1 MPLLSNLLSRDIPQN
16 FYKFQ
21 LQIYSGLYLLSV
33 LGFLYLSSPI
43 VSRRTYLSENALS
56 PGLVSS
62 DLFISV
68 DHIRH
73 LTTQLRAGFQNQ
85 NIANVI
91 QSILLENGIEA
102 YKQNYGKNSTDQIQE
117 NIYGIVRAPRL
128 ASTESIILVA
138 PLRVYTQ
145 NKPQQLKAN
154 LLGIAHTLAIGLALH
169 RKPYMAKDLILLFP
183 AAQENGTR
191 AWLDAYFN
199 TNPYALPLD
208 AHAGSIQAGLALE
221 FPHEKFYSID
231 LRHNGINGQLPN
243 LDLINTIVQLCDKNS
258 ISTSLYSIYV
268 DLSTN
273 ETFLDYIIHS
283 IRTLLL
289 NILTLATGVSDGV
302 HGQFLHYRI
311 EMITLFGSLDKH
323 HQYQT
328 SPISSRA
335 LDDVIEGLFLPLSF
349 LSNCIDVC
357 FRFNS

>member
-1 MPLLSNLLSRDIPQN
+1 MPLLSNLLSRDIPEN
-16 FYKFQ
+16 LYKFQ
-21 LQIYSGLYLLSV
+21 LQIYSGLFLIGL
-33 LGFLYLSSPI
+33 LGFVYLSSPI

-68 DHIRH
+68 EQTRQII
-73 LTTQLRAGFQNQ
+73 TQLRIGFKNN
-85 NIANVI
+85 NISDTI
-91 QSILLENGIEA
+91 QLMLLENGIEA
-102 YKQNYGKNSTDQIQE
+102 YKQDKEKNLTDKQEE

-138 PLRVYTQ
+138 PLHVRIQTNTQ
-145 NKPQQLKAN
+145 QFKAN
-154 LLGIAHTLAIGLALH
+154 IFGIAHTLAIGFALH
-169 RKPYMAKDLILLFP
+169 RKPYMAKDIILLFP

-191 AWLDAYFN
+191 IWLDAYFN
-199 TNPYALPLD
+199 NNPHTYPLD

-221 FPHEKFYSID
+221 FPYEKFYSID

-258 ISTSLYSIYV
+258 IATSLYNIYV

-273 ETFLDYIIHS
+273 EAYLDYILKS
-283 IRTLLL
+283 VRTLLL
-289 NILTLATGVSDGV
+289 NALTLATGVSDGV

-323 HQYQT
+323 HEYQN
-328 SPISSRA
+328 SPITSRA
-335 LDDVIEGLFLPLSF
+335 LNDIIEG
-349 LSNCIDVC
+349 
-357 FRFNS
+357 

>member
-21 LQIYSGLYLLSV
+21 IQVYSGLYLV
-33 LGFLYLSSPI
+33 GILGFLYLTSPI

-62 DLFISV
+62 DLFISA

-73 LTTQLRAGFQNQ
+73 LMTQLRTGFQEK

-91 QSILLENGIEA
+91 QTILAENGIEA
-102 YKQNYGKNSTDQIQE
+102 YKQNLGKNSTEKIQE

-128 ASTESIILVA
+128 ASTESLILVA

-145 NKPQQLKAN
+145 TKPQQLKAN
-154 LLGIAHTLAIGLALH
+154 VLGIAHTLAIGLALH

-183 AAQENGTR
+183 TAQENGTR

-199 TNPYALPLD
+199 TNPYVLPLD

-221 FPHEKFYSID
+221 FPYEKFYSID

-258 ISTSLYSIYV
+258 ISTSLYSIFV

-273 ETFLDYIIHS
+273 ETFLDYIVQS
-283 IRTLLL
+283 IRTLLI
-289 NILTLATGVSDGV
+289 NVLTLATGVSDGV

-323 HQYQT
+323 NQYQT
-328 SPISSRA
+328 SGISIRA
-335 LDDVIEGLFLPLSF
+335 LDDVIEGLVFLSLSF
-349 LSNCIDVC
+349 LSIGFLLCV
-357 FRFNS
+357 